1 MFLPLQSQQKRGKQK
16 QAKGAMPAAI
26 QDERFIPDLIRD

>member
-16 QAKGAMPAAI
+16 QAKGAMPEAI
-26 QDERFIPDLIRD
+26 PDERFNR